1 MKYNSLVSVIMPAF
15 NHELYIEEAL
25 QSIGNQTHKNIEL
38 IVINDG
44 STDRTAGIIEEYV
57 KKNSDKNIKYLNK
70 RNEGVCKTLNKG
82 LEMSTGDYIAFLA
95 SDDLWLPER
104 LAIQLKFMENNKNI
118 GMVFADTWF
127 LNFTSKTNSKWSDYK
142 PQIKNY
148 FKNGIQN
155 TDLYALLLTQP
166 LVPALTVLIRKQV
179 LLEVGFFDED
189 LVYEDHDLWLRI
201 AMNYPVGYI
210 HQPLAFY
217 RIHEANISNDTG
229 FMIRG
234 MFQTVKKHLNMGSF
248 KNKTMKKMKVI
259 CLLTFN
265 LLANRLK
272 KRSRKLLERSE

>member
-148 FKNGIQN
+148 FKNGKYH
-155 TDLYALLLTQP
+155 T
-166 LVPALTVLIRKQV
+166 
-179 LLEVGFFDED
+179 
-189 LVYEDHDLWLRI
+189 
-201 AMNYPVGYI
+201 
-210 HQPLAFY
+210 
-217 RIHEANISNDTG
+217 
-229 FMIRG
+229 
-234 MFQTVKKHLNMGSF
+234 KKINGQ
-248 KNKTMKKMKVI
+248 
-259 CLLTFN
+259 
-265 LLANRLK
+265 
-272 KRSRKLLERSE
+272 